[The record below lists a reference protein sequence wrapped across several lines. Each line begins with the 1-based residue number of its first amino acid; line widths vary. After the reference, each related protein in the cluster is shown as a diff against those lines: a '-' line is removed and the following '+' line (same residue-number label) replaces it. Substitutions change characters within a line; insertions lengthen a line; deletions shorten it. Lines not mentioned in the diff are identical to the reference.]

1 MDDAPLA
8 LTCASFTAL
17 GTPTVLEAA
26 DRAVA
31 GGYGSYWAAET
42 TGPEAFS
49 LLAGVG
55 GRHPGLGL
63 GTGIVPI
70 QFRTP
75 QTTAMAAAT
84 LQALDPEREVLL
96 GIGLSSPVITEQ
108 WHGVPYG
115 DRPLARMREYVAL
128 VRECLSGEPVTF
140 DGDFWSC
147 RGFRLGVRLGERRP
161 KIILAALNPGMLRL
175 AGEVADGA
183 LLNYVPP
190 SHVGWSVEQ
199 VRAGGEATI
208 YAYVHVGV
216 GERDDDTLALG
227 RRDLFTYASAP
238 AYQASFERAGYA
250 EEMEAFRAAR
260 AAKDREGA
268 LTAISERMVDEI
280 DTFGDA
286 DLVRSTVDAY
296 RSAGIDVPV
305 IMPLPWGRDRR
316 QSLFDTIDALT

>member
-1 MDDAPLA
+1 MDSPLG

-17 GTPTVLEAA
+17 GTPTVIEAA
-26 DRAVA
+26 RRAA
-31 GGYGSYWAAET
+31 DHGYASYWAAET
-42 TGPEAFS
+42 TGPEAFT

-55 GRHPGLGL
+55 ARHPGMGL
-63 GTGIVPI
+63 GTGVVPI

-75 QTTAMAAAT
+75 QTAAMAAAT

-96 GIGLSSPVITEQ
+96 GIGLSSPIITEQ

-128 VRECLSGEPVTF
+128 VRACLSGEPVDH
-140 DGDFWSC
+140 DGEFFSC

-161 KIILAALNPGMLRL
+161 KIVLAALNPGMLRL
-175 AGEVADGA
+175 AGEVADGV
-183 LLNYVPP
+183 LLNYVPA

-199 VRAGGEATI
+199 VRAGGDATI
-208 YAYVHVGV
+208 YGYVHVGV
-216 GERDDDTLALG
+216 GERGDDTVELG

-250 EEMEAFRAAR
+250 EEMAAFRAAR
-260 AAKDREGA
+260 EARDRQGA
-268 LTAISERMVDEI
+268 LAAISERMVDEI

-286 DLVRSTVDAY
+286 DLVRSTVAGY
-296 RSAGIDVPV
+296 RQAGIEVPIV
-305 IMPLPWGRDRR
+305 MPLPWGADRR
-316 QSLFDTIDALT
+316 QSLYDTIDALA

>member
-1 MDDAPLA
+1 MDAPLG

-17 GTPTVLEAA
+17 GTPTVVQAA
-26 DRAVA
+26 AVA
-31 GGYGSYWAAET
+31 AERGYGSYWAAET
-42 TGPEAFS
+42 TGPEAFT

-55 GRHPGLGL
+55 ARHPGLGL
-63 GTGIVPI
+63 GTGVVPI

-75 QTTAMAAAT
+75 QTAAMAAAT
-84 LQALDPEREVLL
+84 LQALDPDREVLL
-96 GIGLSSPVITEQ
+96 GIGLSSPIITEQ
-108 WHGVPYG
+108 WHGVAYG
-115 DRPLARMREYVAL
+115 DRPLARIREYVAL
-128 VRECLSGEPVTF
+128 LRACLSGEPVTF

-161 KIILAALNPGMLRL
+161 RIVVAALNPGMLRL
-175 AGEVADGA
+175 GGEVADGV

-199 VRAGGEATI
+199 VRAGGPATI

-216 GERDDDTLALG
+216 GERTEDTLTLG

-250 EEMEAFRAAR
+250 DEMEAFRAAR
-260 AAKDREGA
+260 DARDREGQ
-268 LTAISERMVDEI
+268 LRAISERMVDEI

-286 DLVRSTVDAY
+286 DLVRSTIDAY
-296 RSAGIDVPV
+296 RAAGIEVPV
-305 IMPLPWGRDRR
+305 VMPLPWGADRR
-316 QSLFDTIDALT
+316 QSLFDTIEAAA

>member
-1 MDDAPLA
+1 MDAPLG

-17 GTPTVLEAA
+17 GTPTVVQAA
-26 DRAVA
+26 AAAAER
-31 GGYGSYWAAET
+31 GYGSYWAAET
-42 TGPEAFS
+42 TGPEAFT

-55 GRHPGLGL
+55 ARHPGLGL
-63 GTGIVPI
+63 GTGVVPI

-75 QTTAMAAAT
+75 QTAAMAAAT

-96 GIGLSSPVITEQ
+96 GIGLSSPIITQQ
-108 WHGVPYG
+108 WHGVAYG
-115 DRPLARMREYVAL
+115 DRPLARIREYVAL
-128 VRECLSGEPVTF
+128 LRACLSGEPVTF

-161 KIILAALNPGMLRL
+161 RIVVAALNPGMLRL
-175 AGEVADGA
+175 GGEVADGV

-190 SHVGWSVEQ
+190 AHVGWSVEQ
-199 VRAGGEATI
+199 VRSGGPATI

-216 GERDDDTLALG
+216 GERNEDTLSLG

-250 EEMEAFRAAR
+250 EEMSAFRAAR
-260 AAKDREGA
+260 DARDREGQ
-268 LTAISERMVDEI
+268 LMAISERMVDEI

-286 DLVRSTVDAY
+286 DLVRSTIDAY
-296 RSAGIDVPV
+296 REAGVEVPV
-305 IMPLPWGRDRR
+305 VMPLPWGADRR
-316 QSLFDTIDALT
+316 QSLFDTIEAAA